1 MSTTRTKLLSFALG
15 TTAIIAAPAITL
27 AADLP
32 PPPPPPPMRA
42 ATFDWSGA
50 YIGALVGVG
59 SIDNKYVP
67 IGGPDP
73 ELSGSGL
80 IAGGMIGYNYQMGNY
95 VLGVEGD
102 GMFTNIKPRNTL
114 DGVDQK
120 IGSLYTLRTRFGYA
134 QDNTL
139 LYVTGGIGFLRS
151 KLHILPA
158 DETLTKT
165 HIGVVA
171 GGGIEHGFSPNLI
184 ARAEYLY
191 GTFQK
196 KYYRYTPGTVYMGID
211 DLHMFR
217 AGLAYKF

>member
-1 MSTTRTKLLSFALG
+1 MSTLRSLLVSAALG
-15 TTAIIAAPAITL
+15 TSAIIASPALTL
-27 AADLP
+27 AADL

-50 YIGALVGVG
+50 YVGALIGVG
-59 SIDNKYVP
+59 SVDNRYVP
-67 IGGPDP
+67 IGAPDP

-80 IAGGMIGYNYQMGNY
+80 VAGGMVGYNYQMGNY
-95 VLGVEGD
+95 VIGIEGD
-102 GMFTNIKPRNTL
+102 GMFTDIKPRNTS

-120 IGSLYTLRTRFGYA
+120 FGSLFTLRTRFGFA
-134 QDNTL
+134 HDNTL
-139 LYVTGGIGFLRS
+139 FYATGGLGFLRS
-151 KLHILPA
+151 RLHIMPA

-171 GGGIEHGFSPNLI
+171 GGGIEHGFSPNML

-191 GTFQK
+191 GHFQK
-196 KYYRYTPGTVYMGID
+196 KNYVYTPGTVRMGVD